1 MKAYKITNPLRFFGF
16 FGLFL
21 IFMFMAVKSCSDRRS
36 STEFVTADEIEKSM
50 EDEQEKGNSAELEE
64 FIEDVKEGIGQEEET
79 PVAEKEV
86 KVEKKKKPFKITKEK
101 VVKKEVKK
109 PKKREPKQPSTL
121 NSLVK
126 GSGNQINAFSKIQLK
141 KDVQKMNSR
150 GKGKVT
156 VYGSYFPGEAKTK
169 GFVRAAKIKNE
180 LIRFGLKNSMTVYIL
195 PESQS
200 RTDRFGRIKFSK

>member
-36 STEFVTADEIEKSM
+36 NTEFVTADEISRSVEEKS
-50 EDEQEKGNSAELEE
+50 EKGNSAELEE
-64 FIEDVKEGIGQEEET
+64 FIEDVKEGIE
-79 PVAEKEV
+79 
-86 KVEKKKKPFKITKEK
+86 EKKKAVVKEEVKKKPIKITKKEVVKK
-101 VVKKEVKK
+101 VVKKAA
-109 PKKREPKQPSTL
+109 PKKTSSL
-121 NSLVK
+121 NSLIK
-126 GSGNQINAFSKIQLK
+126 GSGNNIDASSKNQLQKNVRTINS
-141 KDVQKMNSR
+141 D

-180 LIRFGLKNSMTVYIL
+180 LIKFGLKNSITVYIL

-200 RTDRFGRIKFSK
+200 RTDRFGRIKYSK